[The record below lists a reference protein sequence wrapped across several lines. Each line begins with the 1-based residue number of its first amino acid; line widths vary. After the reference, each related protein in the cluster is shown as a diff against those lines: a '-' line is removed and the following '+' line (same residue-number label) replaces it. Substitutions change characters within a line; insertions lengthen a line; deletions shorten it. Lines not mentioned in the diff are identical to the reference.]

1 MKNLILILSMGLFLF
16 SACTIKDAYLLHADL
31 DAPLVQPPLHLAG
44 SNANESLNL
53 NINVS
58 GLSKKN
64 VEGIVSKYQQNKIT
78 DSLYN
83 GNNLNWKVAPYII
96 ELNLDVKLS
105 RVIYLFGGLNYAGND
120 NSDGIGGNFGLG
132 FAGGDSINHFRF
144 DIGANFQS
152 TYYSTFYYADAE
164 FLPYNLDFSFVAL
177 EEKTRTNVNPFVSLT
192 YNNSSSDWFANPFI
206 QISYLQQNHF
216 KVKAGSGFALNEVY
230 IESDVSLLNLKPGV
244 SFSLGEN
251 YFLSAGT
258 SMQYLMGVQKASKEF
273 FITPF
278 AQINFIF

>member
-1 MKNLILILSMGLFLF
+1 MKNLILILSICSFLF
-16 SACTIKDAYLLHADL
+16 SACAIKDAYLLYADL
-31 DAPLVQPPLHLAG
+31 DSPLARPPLHLTG
-44 SNANESLNL
+44 SNANESVNL

-58 GLSKKN
+58 GLSKRN

-78 DSLYN
+78 DSVYN
-83 GNNLNWKVAPYII
+83 GNNLNWKLAPYII

-105 RVIYLFGGLNYAGND
+105 RVIYLFGGLNHAGND

-132 FAGGDSINHFRF
+132 FAGGDSVNHFRF

-164 FLPYNLDFSFVAL
+164 FLPWGLDFSFVAL

-192 YNNSSSDWFANPFI
+192 YNNTSSGWFVNPFI

-216 KVKAGSGFALNEVY
+216 KVKAGGGFALNEVY
-230 IESDVSLLNLKPGV
+230 IESDVSLLNLKPGL

-251 YFLSAGT
+251 YFLSAGA
-258 SMQYLMGVQKASKEF
+258 SMQFLMGVEKASKEF